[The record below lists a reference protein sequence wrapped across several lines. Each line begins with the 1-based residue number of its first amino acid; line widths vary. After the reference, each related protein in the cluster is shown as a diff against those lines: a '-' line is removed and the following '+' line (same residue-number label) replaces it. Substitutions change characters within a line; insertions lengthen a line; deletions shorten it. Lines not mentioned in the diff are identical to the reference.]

1 VPLRFDTPPSF
12 YPPASLL
19 GRLVGRWARDHR
31 QAESFYFVAAALVLC
46 VGSLLSQWGWV
57 AFGTSGPDGLPEP
70 WYFAVQIVGG
80 LLLGAGCLLGWK
92 PAVAVAAHEDGLDIR
107 RGTEAVSLHY
117 DRIRAAERISADAYH
132 RHWRRY
138 AATRAFVNRSPAE
151 LLLLRTASGPLV
163 LGLAPDDLDRLEV
176 HLAERTE
183 IPTAAPL
190 VRAA

>member
-1 VPLRFDTPPSF
+1 MPLRFVTPPSF

-19 GRLVGRWARDHR
+19 GRLAGRWAQDRR

-57 AFGTSGPDGLPEP
+57 AFGAIGPGGTPEP

-80 LLLGAGCLLGWK
+80 LLLGGVCLLGWK
-92 PAVAVAAHEDGLDIR
+92 PAVTVEAHEGGLDVR
-107 RGTEAVSLHY
+107 QGTEALSLPY
-117 DRIRAAERISADAYH
+117 ARIHAAERISADAYH

-138 AATRAFVNRSPAE
+138 AATRAFVNRLPAE

-163 LGLAPDDLDRLEV
+163 LGLAPEDLDRLEA
-176 HLAERTE
+176 HLAVRTE
-183 IPTAAPL
+183 VQTSAPL